1 MAIVKMKK
9 FTLFAFEKEKEA
21 LLKSLQRFEGVQFQD
36 LQNQLENE
44 EMSFLKSAAV
54 DKDILEIETE
64 LSKINFSLDFLNPY
78 IKKPSGLTALKQ
90 GKKSIS
96 FEELENSVKKI
107 NWMEIYKDLKE
118 KEEKQNSLNNE
129 KTKLESEIESLTPWI
144 NFDANFEE
152 LKAFKI
158 SQYFLGSIPTGLK
171 SAFTEEFEKEITNS
185 YMEIINE
192 GKDES
197 YILVVTLR
205 DKEENVLELLKKY
218 GFTKTAV
225 NYAGKPN
232 ELISSSKA
240 RIIEIEKEKDAIVQG
255 LRKLDNHQKD
265 LELVHEYYSN
275 ELIRAKAGLSFLKSN
290 TVVAIQGW
298 VTEENSKE
306 LENVVNNILKENY
319 YLEFEEIKEGE
330 EVPILLKNNGFVEP
344 FEGIV
349 GMYSLPNYGEVDPTP
364 VMSFFYVVFFGMML
378 SDAAYGLILVIATA
392 IAIKSFNLSKSMKNN
407 MKLFLYLGI
416 STMFWGAVYGSWFG
430 DAPITI
436 FGAKSIPKL
445 LDPSANIIEV
455 MILSLAMGGIHVFA
469 GLGIKAYILI
479 KNKKYLDALYDVG
492 LWYITIIGGILFGIG
507 IVPGLT
513 KWMLFGGLFALFLT
527 QGRDAETIGGKIGGG
542 LYGVYGITS
551 YIGDFVSY
559 SRLLALGLAT
569 GFIGG
574 AFNLMIGLVPSPF
587 KYIVGPIIF
596 IVGHMFNLGINALGS
611 YVHANR
617 LQYLEFFGKFF
628 EGGGKEFKPFKA
640 NSKYLDVVEEK

>member
-36 LQNQLENE
+36 LQTELENE

-54 DKDILEIETE
+54 DKDILDIETE
-64 LSKINFSLDFLNPY
+64 LSKINFSLDFLKPY

-90 GKKSIS
+90 GKKSIT

-107 NWMEIYKDLKE
+107 NWMEIYEDLKQ
-118 KEEKQNSLNNE
+118 KEDKQNSLNNE
-129 KTKLESEIESLTPWI
+129 RTKLESEIDTLLPWI
-144 NFDANFEE
+144 NFDAKFEE

-171 SAFTEEFEKEITNS
+171 TVFIEEFEKEITHS
-185 YMEIINE
+185 YIEIINE
-192 GKDES
+192 SKEEV

-205 DKEENVLELLKKY
+205 NEEEQVVELLKRY
-218 GFTKTAV
+218 GFAKTAI
-225 NYAGKPN
+225 NYNGKPS
-232 ELISSSKA
+232 ELISNSKA
-240 RIIEIEKEKDAIVQG
+240 RILEIEKEKDVIVQG
-255 LRKLDNHQKD
+255 LKKLDNYQND
-265 LELVHEYYSN
+265 LEIVHEYYSN
-275 ELIRAKAGLSFLKSN
+275 ELIRARAGLSFLKSN
-290 TVVAIQGW
+290 SVVAIQGW
-298 VTEENSKE
+298 VTEENSKD
-306 LENVVNNILKENY
+306 LESVIKNILKENY

-392 IAIKSFNLSKSMKNN
+392 IALKFFNLNKGMKNN

-416 STMFWGAVYGSWFG
+416 STVFWGSVYGSWFG

-445 LDPSANIIEV
+445 LDPSANIIQV
-455 MILSLAMGGIHVFA
+455 MIMSLAMGGIHVFA

-492 LWYITIIGGILFGIG
+492 FWYITIIGGILFGIG

-640 NSKYLDVVEEK
+640 NSKYFDVVKEK